1 VSPIK
6 RWSLVVAGC
15 GTVSLASM
23 RALARA
29 GALGAFDTV
38 GLIDPAVIRD
48 VNAHTCPEYAGHRGK
63 YKVARLAELMR
74 EWCGELN
81 VTLFAEDVEDVDW
94 KGLVKR
100 PEGKSDPAR
109 PVVVLIGLD
118 DWQSRMHVIED
129 LRHAAPGR
137 PDVAPVQ
144 VGVER
149 DQAQVTV
156 FGNRWLDACPA
167 CGLLELPASEPCTV
181 FSSEGQLVRG
191 DLQREALSAAEL
203 VAEIVVGLLAAGESA
218 CSWVG
223 TKTNLHAISPG
234 SRQFTRHMRRR
245 MRVDGCLGPHSTA
258 TPMRPED
265 LFREEDYRHV
275 CNV

>member
-1 VSPIK
+1 VNPIK
-6 RWSLVVAGC
+6 RWSLVAAGC
-15 GTVSLASM
+15 GTVNLASM

-94 KGLVKR
+94 KGL
-100 PEGKSDPAR
+100 
-109 PVVVLIGLD
+109 
-118 DWQSRMHVIED
+118 
-129 LRHAAPGR
+129 
-137 PDVAPVQ
+137 
-144 VGVER
+144 
-149 DQAQVTV
+149 
-156 FGNRWLDACPA
+156 
-167 CGLLELPASEPCTV
+167 
-181 FSSEGQLVRG
+181 
-191 DLQREALSAAEL
+191 
-203 VAEIVVGLLAAGESA
+203 LAAGECA